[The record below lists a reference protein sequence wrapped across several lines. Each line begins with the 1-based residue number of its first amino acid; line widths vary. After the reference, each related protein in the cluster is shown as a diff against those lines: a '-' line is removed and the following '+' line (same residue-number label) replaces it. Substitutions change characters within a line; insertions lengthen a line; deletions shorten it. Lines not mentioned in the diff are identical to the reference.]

1 MASNSLNNTIS
12 SDQLASQGKS
22 LTKAGDIDLSDISG
36 TIFTKFIEVA
46 EAAIVLV
53 ITFLIIHWVKKY
65 IAKMETQ
72 HEQQRTA
79 LNVVEKL
86 VVGFFMV
93 IGMTIALKIVEID
106 ISIFV
111 GVGLLGLSYALKDI
125 IQNYVAGILIFLKAP
140 FKIGDIVKIKHYVGR
155 VDKMEFQST
164 SLKTFDHRDIT
175 IYNSDIMSQSI
186 ENYSRHNMRRL
197 EIDVSLGYG
206 SDIQKI
212 TKIITKI
219 LENNPSV
226 LKNPKFSIVFKAFQN
241 NCMVVKVKFWVPVP
255 SNFLSTRSEIAWQI
269 NEAFDESI
277 VFGPYQRSFQAA
289 TDFTMN
295 TERQNRIKAFYND
308 PKLTTETPPPAPA
321 APALNPDGTPIIQ
334 EVVNDID
341 EPQVDEDF

>member
-1 MASNSLNNTIS
+1 MASSSLNNNLNST
-12 SDQLASQGKS
+12 QLASEGKN
-22 LTKAGDIDLSDISG
+22 LTKAGDIDLNNISG
-36 TIFTKFIEVA
+36 AIFNKFIEVI
-46 EAAIVLV
+46 EATIVLL
-53 ITFLIIHWVKKY
+53 IMFLIIHWVKKY

-86 VVGFFMV
+86 LVGFVMV
-93 IGMTIALKIVEID
+93 IGMTIALKIIGID

-125 IQNYVAGILIFLKAP
+125 IQNYVAGILIFIKAP
-140 FKIGDIVKIKHYVGR
+140 FRIGDIVKIKQYVGR

-164 SLKTFDHRDIT
+164 SLKTFDHRDVT

-206 SDIQKI
+206 TDVQKM

-219 LENNPSV
+219 LENNALV

-241 NCMVVKVKFWVPVP
+241 NCLIVKAKFWVPVP
-255 SNFLSTRSEIAWQI
+255 SNFLSIRSEIAWQI

-277 VFGPYQRSFQAA
+277 VFGPYQRSFQA
-289 TDFTMN
+289 TNDFSMN
-295 TERQNRIKAFYND
+295 NERQNRIKAFYND
-308 PKLTTETPPPAPA
+308 PTITIQTPPA
-321 APALNPDGTPIIQ
+321 ATNPDGTPVMQ
-334 EVVNDID
+334 EAVNDTD
-341 EPQVDEDF
+341 EPQIDESF